1 MVVTDTIGD
10 MLTTIRNGLS
20 VQKEKVLTPFSKLK
34 LNLLKILTEEGY
46 IKSYKIINETK
57 AIKKIEIILSYIDGN
72 PSIKKISRVSKPGRK
87 VYTKI
92 KKLPSYYNGYGVTI
106 VSTSKGI
113 MTDKKARSSN
123 LGGEILCQV
132 F

>member
-1 MVVTDTIGD
+1 MVLTDTIAD
-10 MLTTIRNGLS
+10 MLTTIRNGLL
-20 VQKEKVLTPFSKLK
+20 VQKEKVQTPFSKVKSNILK
-34 LNLLKILTEEGY
+34 VLTEEGY
-46 IKSYKIINETK
+46 IKDYKIINETK
-57 AIKKIEIILSYIDGN
+57 AIKKIEIVLSYIDGY
-72 PSIKKISRVSKPGRK
+72 PSIKKISKVSKPGRK

-92 KKLPSYYNGYGVTI
+92 KTLPSYYNGYGVTI

-113 MTDKKARSSN
+113 MTDKKARRSN

>member
-1 MVVTDTIGD
+1 MVLTDTIAD

-20 VQKEKVLTPFSKLK
+20 VKKEKVQTPFSKVK
-34 LNLLKILTEEGY
+34 SNLLKVLTEEGY
-46 IKSYKIINETK
+46 IKDYKIINKTK
-57 AIKKIEIILSYIDGN
+57 AIKKIEIVLSYIDGR
-72 PSIKKISRVSKPGRK
+72 PSIRKISRVSKPGRK

-113 MTDKKARSSN
+113 MTDKKARRTN

>member
-1 MVVTDTIGD
+1 MVLTDTIAD
-10 MLTTIRNGLS
+10 MLTTIRNGLL
-20 VQKEKVLTPFSKLK
+20 VQKEKVQTPFSKVKSNVLK
-34 LNLLKILTEEGY
+34 VLTEEGY
-46 IKSYKIINETK
+46 IKDYKIINETK
-57 AIKKIEIILSYIDGN
+57 AKKKIEIILSYIDGH
-72 PSIKKISRVSKPGRK
+72 PSIKKISKVSKPGRK

-113 MTDKKARSSN
+113 MTDKKARRSN

>member
-1 MVVTDTIGD
+1 MVLTDTIAD
-10 MLTTIRNGLS
+10 MLTTIRNGLL
-20 VQKEKVLTPFSKLK
+20 VQKEKVQTPFSKIKSNVLK
-34 LNLLKILTEEGY
+34 VLTEEGY
-46 IKSYKIINETK
+46 IKDYKIINETK
-57 AIKKIEIILSYIDGN
+57 AIKKIEIVLSYINGH
-72 PSIKKISRVSKPGRK
+72 PSIKKISKVSKPGRK

-92 KKLPSYYNGYGVTI
+92 KTLPSYYNGYGVTI

-113 MTDKKARSSN
+113 MTDKKARRSN

>member
-1 MVVTDTIGD
+1 MVLTDTIAD
-10 MLTTIRNGLS
+10 MLTTIRNGLL
-20 VQKEKVLTPFSKLK
+20 VQKEKVQTPFSKVKSNVLK
-34 LNLLKILTEEGY
+34 VLTEEGY
-46 IKSYKIINETK
+46 IKDYKIINETK
-57 AIKKIEIILSYIDGN
+57 VIKKIEIVLSYINGH
-72 PSIKKISRVSKPGRK
+72 PSIKKISKVSKPGRK

-113 MTDKKARSSN
+113 MTDKKARRSN

>member
-1 MVVTDTIGD
+1 MVLTDTIAD
-10 MLTTIRNGLS
+10 MLTTIRNGLL
-20 VQKEKVLTPFSKLK
+20 VQKEKVQTPFSKVKSNVLK
-34 LNLLKILTEEGY
+34 VLTEEGY
-46 IKSYKIINETK
+46 IKDYKIINETK
-57 AIKKIEIILSYIDGN
+57 AIKKIEIILSYINGH
-72 PSIKKISRVSKPGRK
+72 PSIKKISKVSKPGRK

-113 MTDKKARSSN
+113 MTDKKARRSN